1 MRPWVRLGVG
11 LTLAALLAACR
22 SKTETPEAPASG
34 EAGVPAVAAPSESA
48 TPAPAPTASDPDPT
62 KAASLWLDRQTEPRQ
77 PGRYAPRDDCRKLPG
92 ARAFRERLAAAVQA
106 RDADAVAA
114 LASPEVRLG
123 FAGDDGRKRLLQ
135 KLKANGELLDEL
147 ARLLPLGCA
156 PSDGGG
162 LTIPWHFAQD
172 MGELDDPYS
181 AMVVTGAQVPLHT
194 AANAG
199 SPARQTVSWDVVTL
213 DKGWFPDKP
222 FQQVTTARGAKG
234 FIATDKLRSMLDYRL
249 LATRKGE
256 GWQITA
262 FLAGD

>member
-1 MRPWVRLGVG
+1 MRYWVG
-11 LTLAALLAACR
+11 LVLVALLASCD
-22 SKTETPEAPASG
+22 SKTEAPDASASSDAAGPAS
-34 EAGVPAVAAPSESA
+34 APA

-92 ARAFRERLAAAVQA
+92 ARAFREKLAAAVQA

-114 LASPEVRLG
+114 LASPDVRLG
-123 FAGDDGRKRLLQ
+123 FGGDDGRKRLTQ

-147 ARLLPLGCA
+147 ASLLPLGCA

-181 AMVVTGAQVPLHT
+181 AMIVTGAQVPLHA

-199 SPARQTVSWDVVTL
+199 SPAKQSVSWDVVTL
-213 DKGWFPDKP
+213 DKGWFPDKR

-249 LATRKGE
+249 LATRTGE
-256 GWQITA
+256 GWRITA

>member
-1 MRPWVRLGVG
+1 MTSEGRRMRYWVG
-11 LTLAALLAACR
+11 LLFAALLASCD
-22 SKTETPEAPASG
+22 SKTEAPDASASSDAAGPAS
-34 EAGVPAVAAPSESA
+34 PPP

-92 ARAFRERLAAAVQA
+92 ARAFREKLAAAVQA

-114 LASPEVRLG
+114 LASPDVRLG
-123 FAGDDGRKRLLQ
+123 FGGDDGRKRLTQ

-181 AMVVTGAQVPLHT
+181 AMIVTGAQVPLHA

-199 SPARQTVSWDVVTL
+199 SPARQNVSWDVVTL

-249 LATRKGE
+249 LATRTGE
-256 GWQITA
+256 GWRITA